1 MEKLDI
7 AIKDFL
13 INTGLENG
21 VNQQKAVI
29 IWPKIVGTRI
39 AENTI
44 AELVDFNV
52 LTIKVKNSTWRN
64 ELYLKKDIILEK
76 LNKEL
81 GPNTIKELRF
91 LWVIIINHIAQKVL
105 KY

>member
-21 VNQQKAVI
+21 VKQQKAVI
-29 IWPKIVGTRI
+29 IWPKIVGTKI
-39 AENTI
+39 AENTT

-52 LTIKVKNSTWRN
+52 LIIKVKNSTWRN
-64 ELYLKKDIILEK
+64 ELYLKKDIIIEK

-91 LWVIIINHIAQKVL
+91 LWVIISHIAQKVS

>member
-29 IWPKIVGTRI
+29 IWPKIVGTKI
-39 AENTI
+39 AENTT
-44 AELVDFNV
+44 AELVDFNI

-91 LWVIIINHIAQKVL
+91 L
-105 KY
+105 

>member
-1 MEKLDI
+1 MEKLNI

-29 IWPKIVGTRI
+29 IWPKIVGTKI
-39 AENTI
+39 AENTT

-76 LNKEL
+76 LNQEL

-91 LWVIIINHIAQKVL
+91 L
-105 KY
+105 

>member
-29 IWPKIVGTRI
+29 IWPKIVGTKI
-39 AENTI
+39 AENTT

-91 LWVIIINHIAQKVL
+91 L
-105 KY
+105 

>member
-1 MEKLDI
+1 MEKLNI

-29 IWPKIVGTRI
+29 IWPKIVGTKI

-91 LWVIIINHIAQKVL
+91 L
-105 KY
+105 

>member
-21 VNQQKAVI
+21 VNQQKAVV
-29 IWPKIVGTRI
+29 IWPKIVGTKI
-39 AENTI
+39 AENTT

-91 LWVIIINHIAQKVL
+91 L
-105 KY
+105 

>member
-7 AIKDFL
+7 TIKDFL

-29 IWPKIVGTRI
+29 IWPKIVGTKI
-39 AENTI
+39 AENTT

-64 ELYLKKDIILEK
+64 ELYLKKDIILKK

-91 LWVIIINHIAQKVL
+91 L
-105 KY
+105 

>member
-29 IWPKIVGTRI
+29 IWPKIVGTKI
-39 AENTI
+39 AENTT

-52 LTIKVKNSTWRN
+52 LTVKVKNSTWRN

-91 LWVIIINHIAQKVL
+91 L
-105 KY
+105 

>member
-29 IWPKIVGTRI
+29 IWPKIVGTKI
-39 AENTI
+39 AENTT

-64 ELYLKKDIILEK
+64 ELYLKKDTILEK

-91 LWVIIINHIAQKVL
+91 LWVIINHIAQKVS

>member
-21 VNQQKAVI
+21 VKQQKAVI
-29 IWPKIVGTRI
+29 IWPKIVGTKI

-44 AELVDFNV
+44 AELVDFNI

-91 LWVIIINHIAQKVL
+91 L
-105 KY
+105 

>member
-1 MEKLDI
+1 MEKLNI

-29 IWPKIVGTRI
+29 IWPKIVGTKI
-39 AENTI
+39 AENTT

-91 LWVIIINHIAQKVL
+91 L
-105 KY
+105 

>member
-13 INTGLENG
+13 INAGLENG

-29 IWPKIVGTRI
+29 IWPKIVGTKI
-39 AENTI
+39 AENTT

-52 LTIKVKNSTWRN
+52 LTIKVKNSTWIN
-64 ELYLKKDIILEK
+64 ELYLKKDIIIEK
-76 LNKEL
+76 LNEEL

-91 LWVIIINHIAQKVL
+91 L
-105 KY
+105 

>member
-13 INTGLENG
+13 IKTGLENG

-29 IWPKIVGTRI
+29 VWPKIVGTKI
-39 AENTI
+39 AENTT
-44 AELVDFNV
+44 AELVDFNI

-64 ELYLKKDIILEK
+64 ELYLKKDIILKK

-81 GPNTIKELRF
+81 GPHTITELRF
-91 LWVIIINHIAQKVL
+91 L
-105 KY
+105 

>member
-1 MEKLDI
+1 MEKLDVT
-7 AIKDFL
+7 IKDFL

-29 IWPKIVGTRI
+29 IWPKIVGTKI
-39 AENTI
+39 AENTT

-64 ELYLKKDIILEK
+64 ELYLKKDIILKK

-91 LWVIIINHIAQKVL
+91 L
-105 KY
+105 

>member
-7 AIKDFL
+7 TIKDFL

-29 IWPKIVGTRI
+29 IWPKIVGTKI

-44 AELVDFNV
+44 AELVDFNI

-64 ELYLKKDIILEK
+64 ELYLKKNIILEK

-91 LWVIIINHIAQKVL
+91 L
-105 KY
+105 

>member
-1 MEKLDI
+1 MEKLVI

-13 INTGLENG
+13 VNTGLENG
-21 VNQQKAVI
+21 VKQQKAVI
-29 IWPKIVGTRI
+29 IWPKIVGTKI
-39 AENTI
+39 AENTT

-64 ELYLKKDIILEK
+64 ELYLKKDIIIEK

-91 LWVIIINHIAQKVL
+91 LWVIISHIAQKVS

>member
-29 IWPKIVGTRI
+29 IWPKIVGTKI
-39 AENTI
+39 AENTT
-44 AELVDFNV
+44 AELVDFNT

-91 LWVIIINHIAQKVL
+91 L
-105 KY
+105 

>member
-21 VNQQKAVI
+21 VNQQKAII
-29 IWPKIVGTRI
+29 IWPKIVGTKI
-39 AENTI
+39 AENTT
-44 AELVDFNV
+44 AEIVDFNV

-64 ELYLKKDIILEK
+64 ELFLKKNIILEK

-91 LWVIIINHIAQKVL
+91 L
-105 KY
+105 

>member
-13 INTGLENG
+13 INTGLDNG
-21 VNQQKAVI
+21 VKQQSAVI
-29 IWPKIVGTRI
+29 LWPKIVGTKI
-39 AENTI
+39 AENTT

-64 ELYLKKDIILEK
+64 ELYLKKNIILVSRW
-76 LNKEL
+76 LDL
-81 GPNTIKELRF
+81 GMF
-91 LWVIIINHIAQKVL
+91 LVL
-105 KY
+105 QDP

>member
-29 IWPKIVGTRI
+29 IWPEIVGTKI
-39 AENTI
+39 AENTT

-81 GPNTIKELRF
+81 GLNTIKELRF
-91 LWVIIINHIAQKVL
+91 LWVIISHIAQKVS

>member
-7 AIKDFL
+7 TIKDFL
-13 INTGLENG
+13 VKNGLENG

-29 IWPKIVGTRI
+29 IWPKIVGTKI
-39 AENTI
+39 AENTT

-91 LWVIIINHIAQKVL
+91 LWVIISHIAQKVS

>member
-29 IWPKIVGTRI
+29 IWPKIVGTKI
-39 AENTI
+39 AENTT

-81 GPNTIKELRF
+81 GLNTIKELRF
-91 LWVIIINHIAQKVL
+91 L
-105 KY
+105 

>member
-1 MEKLDI
+1 MEKLDT

-29 IWPKIVGTRI
+29 IWPKIVGTKI
-39 AENTI
+39 AENTT

-52 LTIKVKNSTWRN
+52 LTIKVKNSTWRS

-91 LWVIIINHIAQKVL
+91 L
-105 KY
+105 

>member
-29 IWPKIVGTRI
+29 IWPKIVGTKI
-39 AENTI
+39 AENTTP
-44 AELVDFNV
+44 ELVDFNV

-91 LWVIIINHIAQKVL
+91 L
-105 KY
+105 

>member
-21 VNQQKAVI
+21 VKQQKAVI
-29 IWPKIVGTRI
+29 IWPKIVGTKI

-91 LWVIIINHIAQKVL
+91 LWVIISHIAQKVS

>member
-29 IWPKIVGTRI
+29 IWPKIVGTKI
-39 AENTI
+39 AENTT
-44 AELVDFNV
+44 AELVNFNV

-91 LWVIIINHIAQKVL
+91 LWVIISHIAQKVS

>member
-21 VNQQKAVI
+21 INQQKAII
-29 IWPKIVGTRI
+29 IWPKIVGTKI
-39 AENTI
+39 AENTT

-91 LWVIIINHIAQKVL
+91 L
-105 KY
+105 

>member
-1 MEKLDI
+1 MEKLNI

-29 IWPKIVGTRI
+29 IWPKIVGTKI
-39 AENTI
+39 AENTT

-91 LWVIIINHIAQKVL
+91 LWVIISHIAQKVS

>member
-1 MEKLDI
+1 MEKLNI
-7 AIKDFL
+7 TIKDFL

-29 IWPKIVGTRI
+29 IWPKIVGTKI

-44 AELVDFNV
+44 AEIVDFKV

-91 LWVIIINHIAQKVL
+91 LWVIINHIAQKVS

>member
-29 IWPKIVGTRI
+29 IWPKIVGSKI
-39 AENTI
+39 AENTT
-44 AELVDFNV
+44 AELVDFNI

-91 LWVIIINHIAQKVL
+91 LWVIISHIAQKVS

>member
-29 IWPKIVGTRI
+29 IWPKIVGTKI
-39 AENTI
+39 AENTT

-91 LWVIIINHIAQKVL
+91 LWVIISHIAQKVS

>member
-29 IWPKIVGTRI
+29 IWPKIVGTKI

-91 LWVIIINHIAQKVL
+91 LWVIISHIAQKVS

>member
-21 VNQQKAVI
+21 VKQQKAVI
-29 IWPKIVGTRI
+29 IWPKIVGTKI
-39 AENTI
+39 AENTT
-44 AELVDFNV
+44 AELVDFNI

-91 LWVIIINHIAQKVL
+91 LWVIISHIAQKVS

>member
-21 VNQQKAVI
+21 VKQQRAII
-29 IWPKIVGTRI
+29 IWPKIVGSKI

-44 AELVDFNV
+44 AELVDFNI

-64 ELYLKKDIILEK
+64 ELYLKKDIIIEK

-81 GPNTIKELRF
+81 GSNTIKELRF
-91 LWVIIINHIAQKVL
+91 LWVIISHIAQKIS

>member
-1 MEKLDI
+1 MEKLDT

-21 VNQQKAVI
+21 VKQQRAII
-29 IWPKIVGTRI
+29 IWPKIVGSKI

-44 AELVDFNV
+44 AELVDFNI

-76 LNKEL
+76 LNTEL

-91 LWVIIINHIAQKVL
+91 L
-105 KY
+105 

>member
-29 IWPKIVGTRI
+29 IWPKIVGTKI
-39 AENTI
+39 AENTT

-91 LWVIIINHIAQKVL
+91 LWVIINHIAQKVS

>member
-7 AIKDFL
+7 AIKGFL

-21 VNQQKAVI
+21 VKQQNAVI
-29 IWPKIVGTRI
+29 IWPKIVGTKI
-39 AENTI
+39 AENTT

-81 GPNTIKELRF
+81 GLNTIKELRF
-91 LWVIIINHIAQKVL
+91 LWVIISHIAQKVS

>member
-1 MEKLDI
+1 M
-7 AIKDFL
+7 A
-13 INTGLENG
+13 
-21 VNQQKAVI
+21 
-29 IWPKIVGTRI
+29 KIVGTKI
-39 AENTI
+39 AENTT

-91 LWVIIINHIAQKVL
+91 L
-105 KY
+105 

>member
-1 MEKLDI
+1 MEKLNVT
-7 AIKDFL
+7 IKDFL

-21 VNQQKAVI
+21 VNQQRAVFL
-29 IWPKIVGTRI
+29 WPKVVGTKI
-39 AENTI
+39 AENTT

-81 GPNTIKELRF
+81 GPNIIKELRF
-91 LWVIIINHIAQKVL
+91 L
-105 KY
+105 

>member
-7 AIKDFL
+7 TIKDFL

-29 IWPKIVGTRI
+29 IWPKIVGTKI

-44 AELVDFNV
+44 AELVDFNI

-64 ELYLKKDIILEK
+64 ELYLKKNIILEK
-76 LNKEL
+76 LNQEL

-91 LWVIIINHIAQKVL
+91 L
-105 KY
+105 